1 MKGDMSCSI
10 GPTNSG
16 DLFENSVMDVGSL
29 TLNMNLALLFPTHT
43 IKNKKVVNSRQKLP
57 YGINYESRS
66 QYARIR
72 VSSERTKINQ
82 DKGDNISEEKPLL
95 EVWLGLNVGRMYLS
109 VD

>member
-43 IKNKKVVNSRQKLP
+43 IKNKKVVNSR
-57 YGINYESRS
+57 
-66 QYARIR
+66 
-72 VSSERTKINQ
+72 
-82 DKGDNISEEKPLL
+82 
-95 EVWLGLNVGRMYLS
+95 
-109 VD
+109 